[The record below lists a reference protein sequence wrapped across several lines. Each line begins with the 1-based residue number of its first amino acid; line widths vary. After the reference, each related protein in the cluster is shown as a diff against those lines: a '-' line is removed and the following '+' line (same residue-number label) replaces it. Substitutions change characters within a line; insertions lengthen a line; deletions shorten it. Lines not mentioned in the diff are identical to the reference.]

1 MSRAHVSSP
10 EFSLRQLHYI
20 VSVAELGGFRKAADA
35 CHVSQPALS
44 AQIALAE
51 RQLGVQ
57 IFERDR
63 RGVRPSPHAADVIE
77 HARRVLTVAGELQ
90 DLARRLADPLKG
102 TLRLGIIP
110 TIGPYLLPDITPA
123 IRTGFPHL
131 SLQWREQ
138 RTDDLVRLLRHGAL
152 DGILVAREAALGELA
167 WLDLGHDPFVIAAAP
182 SHPIVRGLAP
192 ATTEML
198 SQARVLLLDDGHCFR
213 DQALNVCAKAGAIED
228 SFRATSLG
236 TLVQMVSASDCVTV
250 LPSLALAV
258 ENRRSQLRVRPFE
271 QPGPARTLGF
281 AWRPGSA
288 MGRTLEKLA
297 EVMRPL
303 LNKDATAPTVTKP
316 RASKRPTRPSW
327 SSRLRALRDNRPS

>member
-110 TIGPYLLPDITPA
+110 TIGPYLLPHLIPRLHRRAPDMPLQIEENYTA
-123 IRTGFPHL
+123 IL
-131 SLQWREQ
+131 SE
-138 RTDDLVRLLRHGAL
+138 RLK
-152 DGILVAREAALGELA
+152 DGER
-167 WLDLGHDPFVIAAAP
+167 
-182 SHPIVRGLAP
+182 
-192 ATTEML
+192 
-198 SQARVLLLDDGHCFR
+198 
-213 DQALNVCAKAGAIED
+213 
-228 SFRATSLG
+228 
-236 TLVQMVSASDCVTV
+236 CV
-250 LPSLALAV
+250 
-258 ENRRSQLRVRPFE
+258 
-271 QPGPARTLGF
+271 
-281 AWRPGSA
+281 
-288 MGRTLEKLA
+288 
-297 EVMRPL
+297 
-303 LNKDATAPTVTKP
+303 
-316 RASKRPTRPSW
+316 
-327 SSRLRALRDNRPS
+327 